1 MNVERRQKDG
11 GEERA
16 KTPASAKLYL
26 WNKKSSATSFTT
38 ERSSAAFFRYFVN
51 IICSPRPL
59 RLQNENK
66 ALIQVPDDFYHR
78 MMRMS
83 FYIKYIYM
91 FVYFLRLR
99 LFAFLLLLFTLCL
112 WFGFKSCSIY
122 KIETRCNNI
131 LIFIYL
137 TYI

>member
-1 MNVERRQKDG
+1 MLNVDKRTEARREQK
-11 GEERA
+11 
-16 KTPASAKLYL
+16 LL
-26 WNKKSSATSFTT
+26 HL
-38 ERSSAAFFRYFVN
+38 RSYICGTRKARRLRSQLNVVAAFFRYFVN

-112 WFGFKSCSIY
+112 CFGFKSRSTY